1 MYWSVWRD
9 QLEKTLGSIG
19 SKARIE
25 VNGCAL
31 TIYNDEHEERLYCVQ
46 YSPYRY
52 RFDIDFSYIPL
63 NNLPRSRQ
71 WGNDD
76 LIGFLIKDDD
86 VTVVVHT
93 QQRFRL
99 GDKAIPLCD

>member
-1 MYWSVWRD
+1 MYWSVWRN
-9 QLEKTLGSIG
+9 QLEKALERIG
-19 SKARIE
+19 EKARIE
-25 VNGCAL
+25 VNGCELA
-31 TIYNDEHEERLYCVQ
+31 IYNNECEERLYCVQ
-46 YSPYRY
+46 YSPHRY

-63 NNLPRSRQ
+63 HDLPRSRQ

-76 LIGFLIKDDD
+76 LIGFLIQDDD

-99 GDKAIPLCD
+99 GDKAILLCD